1 MRKFEQRRQLD
12 SESVVEF
19 EQGLRSLYWVAWPK
33 ATPEQKE
40 VALKTRFEEGLV
52 SHEMQQF
59 LRLHAL
65 GDTFANT
72 VQKAR
77 RFAATTE
84 VPRTRKS
91 VRITTPPAHES
102 VQVIKEDLALEKRLD
117 KIEDMIHS
125 LQVVGIGLG
134 RDTPAPKSSLKS
146 LQRQFPT
153 SQPSGEGQDK
163 SPRNQNRRRFVRPF
177 DADVNRQT
185 QTETDRSVG
194 GSGFHPGRGTQN
206 QNLVRAGVSGR
217 TGTQRPPGSPTRS
230 LLGVQ
235 TN

>member
-1 MRKFEQRRQLD
+1 MEGYR
-12 SESVVEF
+12 
-19 EQGLRSLYWVAWPK
+19 VAWPK

-40 VALKTRFEEGLV
+40 VALKTRFKEGLV

-77 RFAATTE
+77 RFVATTE

-91 VRITTPPAHES
+91 VRITTPPAHEL

-125 LQVVGIGLG
+125 LQVVRIGSA
-134 RDTPAPKSSLKS
+134 RETPAPKSSLKAP
-146 LQRQFPT
+146 QRQFPT
-153 SQPSGEGQDK
+153 SQLSGKDRTKVPEIKIG
-163 SPRNQNRRRFVRPF
+163 
-177 DADVNRQT
+177 DV
-185 QTETDRSVG
+185 
-194 GSGFHPGRGTQN
+194 
-206 QNLVRAGVSGR
+206 
-217 TGTQRPPGSPTRS
+217 
-230 LLGVQ
+230 LLDHLMLM
-235 TN
+235 